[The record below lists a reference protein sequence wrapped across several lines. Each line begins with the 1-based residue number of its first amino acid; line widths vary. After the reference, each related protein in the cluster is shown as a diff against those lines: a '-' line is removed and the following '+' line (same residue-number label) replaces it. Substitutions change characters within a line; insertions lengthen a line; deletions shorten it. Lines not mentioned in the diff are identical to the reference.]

1 MAVRKRRG
9 VRGSRGRAERGH
21 VQGRREQAGAAPAF
35 PQPTRRLL
43 PPAPCRAIPVRPSVP
58 RGEPGGLR
66 VCLSVHRH
74 GPRASS
80 LAVAGDRVQMR
91 VLEPRPTRSHPGK
104 ARAPPRW
111 CRTPVPGSCRPGGTG
126 PTPGGGLLGGPCP
139 RLADGRQLPVSRPAL
154 GRRHSTE
161 QSPRWAL
168 RGFGSPWRRLAA
180 MPSHGPEG
188 AALAAQTPERSVGVA
203 ARTCGRLS
211 RQVF

>member
-1 MAVRKRRG
+1 MRKRRG

-43 PPAPCRAIPVRPSVP
+43 PPAPCRAIPARPSVP

-80 LAVAGDRVQMR
+80 LGVTGDRVQMR

-154 GRRHSTE
+154 GRRGPRPGQRATAPS
-161 QSPRWAL
+161 SPRVGRCGASVHRGGDSWRCRRTAQRELHSRRRPRSDRWAS
-168 RGFGSPWRRLAA
+168 RPARAA
-180 MPSHGPEG
+180 D
-188 AALAAQTPERSVGVA
+188 
-203 ARTCGRLS
+203 
-211 RQVF
+211 